1 MRKRKIKPE
10 NLPKMNWRQKFLAI
24 AIAVVFTMFIYFGIS
39 TFYKQPEYNT
49 YCKPELT
56 SEYINTSQQCDTV
69 GGRWNANYP
78 KPYPDGQHGY
88 CDVYA
93 KCQEEYNKVDKE
105 YRKNVF
111 VFAVAFGVIALIA
124 GIFVI
129 VSSVAAGLM
138 GGGIVTMIWG
148 TIQYWDQL
156 GDALRFI
163 ILGIVLVLLI
173 WVGYKKLR

>member
-1 MRKRKIKPE
+1 MVKKKIKSQK
-10 NLPKMNWRQKFLAI
+10 LPKMNWRQKFLAI

-39 TFYKQPEYNT
+39 TFYVEPKYED

-56 SEYINTSQQCDTV
+56 SQYINTSQDCEKI
-69 GGRWNANYP
+69 GGRWQANYP
-78 KPYPDGQHGY
+78 KTVREQQGY

-93 KCQEEYNKVDKE
+93 KCQEQYNDVNRE

-111 VFAVAFGVIALIA
+111 VFAVAFGVAALIA
-124 GIFVI
+124 GIFVQ

-148 TIQYWDQL
+148 TMQYWDQL

-163 ILGIVLVLLI
+163 ILGVVLVLLI
-173 WVGYKKLR
+173 WIGYKKLR